1 MIARTNTLF
10 RRRAYAAAKTLLI
23 VISLGAAMVANAIDP
38 FKADLRAVRKLAE
51 LELND
56 YAEMQIQ
63 QMQQRYPDQKDAI
76 NLEKARV
83 YYTIGRSADADAALK
98 TITAKSNYFLDAVL
112 LKAEVAAARKQFDE
126 ADKAYKV
133 YFAKVTTAPADEDE
147 LAQFT
152 RAVKIY
158 SLVLRE
164 SGKGKEAAAI
174 LSKLGD
180 SGGIDERQMTFLKL
194 TAMIDAEAKKQDER
208 QAINI
213 AGLQK
218 TMNELKSLQYI
229 RDGVGAS
236 AFLQL
241 ARVQVMLGRDAA
253 AKAMSQKK
261 PADLAKI
268 TYFKEAIKTIN
279 TADAFL
285 EELEGTMGK
294 ADRSKSPLAEALYH
308 KGQAIQLQGFA
319 TTLGGDKNLGR
330 RQTLAAAKY
339 YETLIEEYPDS
350 PFRSKAMEAHAECA
364 KFAEQM
370 FDEKIELTAGG
381 DTATIDLKLEQ
392 AETQFMNKNYAAV
405 VPIYLEAVRAARL
418 SKKLP
423 EVVMRL
429 AICLAQ
435 LDRPDEAEALV
446 SYLQDVLP
454 REAGTA
460 ESAYRLGGVLYERA
474 RRESNPLVA
483 DDLLARA
490 MRVWDIFITLDP
502 SHPKAP
508 DVAFACA
515 EQQYKVASDLVRR
528 AAEAK
533 DDKTRAAIQQ
543 EALDAYRAA
552 IPKYQRLVE
561 VFSAFDKGVRALYKL
576 GWIYHSLGENALGA
590 EAFLAYYEEEN
601 DQQYQD
607 DRLEAK
613 FRAGELLMLGETPAD
628 AVQQFLDIAQLFAG
642 GGSKTFNLKSA
653 TAVRIAEDA
662 AAYLP
667 WSYDLT
673 AEKIRPTLNSI
684 RDRQAEAKARIKA
697 IQDAQAGRQATLEQM
712 LKEFEAV
719 ADENAAMELLVSE
732 ASLDFLSLARKQLQE
747 RLANTAGMSD
757 AEKQIHL
764 QTVEQEV
771 RKRAADLEKQKQN
784 TVAGELLSMDERLAA
799 LRTARD
805 DDAAKIEAV
814 TKRHQ
819 ELQADWKELD
829 KRSQQLK
836 AEVTKQRDAAAA
848 IEKEAI
854 TVEAD
859 KQRLEAAV
867 AAATDKVNDSQGAD
881 KAKAQAELERANA
894 ELAEIHKKMED
905 VYQRKATIIT
915 PEKTKK
921 LADDSAALK
930 QLAGESADLA
940 RQVRHAELLVTA
952 AKQDAELV
960 NAKIQTATRRR
971 KLAEETAVVLAK
983 PAAER
988 EPLLA
993 GLRQTAAGAREAQAQ
1008 VSAIAE
1014 AKINN
1019 QKNAIAKEAELDKQ
1033 AIAEAEAEIAQ
1044 LDQDL
1049 KPVQEEFDKWKKQ
1062 AIQGFE
1068 AFRKAYPKSAK
1079 APDNLSRLGTI
1090 YMEMGDHAKA
1100 SAALELLARD
1110 FPDSE
1115 ASKMALVNLGRAQ
1128 MESGNREAAA
1138 KSFQDLMSSKADT
1151 VSVPNLSYIAD
1162 AALELNIPNAALA
1175 ACREIIS
1182 RSKQSNHPE
1191 AELVTGGVKDRAY
1204 VRAAEATLKLN
1215 RLTETL
1221 NYIDTLLKE
1230 NPRTAYFYDAKFL
1243 QAQAKAKNTPPDYD
1257 GAIEALQEILQYA
1270 DNQTISNRALCELGE
1285 ILAKSNDPTK
1295 KQQAIAR
1302 FHLVAMFGDTSAEAN
1317 REYVERSI
1325 IGYARLLAENNE
1337 QDDIKVLLDKY
1348 KKDFP
1353 NGKFTAELN
1362 KLAR

>member
-1 MIARTNTLF
+1 MIARSNTLSCH
-10 RRRAYAAAKTLLI
+10 RASAAAKTLLMA
-23 VISLGAAMVANAIDP
+23 ISLGAALVATGIDP

-83 YYTIGRSADADAALK
+83 FYTIGKSADADAALK
-98 TITAKSNYFLDAVL
+98 TITAQSSYFLDAVL

-126 ADKAYKV
+126 AEKAYKV

-158 SLVLRE
+158 SFVLRE
-164 SGKGKEAAAI
+164 NGKGKEAAAI
-174 LSKLGD
+174 LDKLGGGA
-180 SGGIDERQMTFLKL
+180 GGIDERQMTFLKL
-194 TAMIDAEAKKQDER
+194 AATIDAEAKKQDER
-208 QAINI
+208 QAINV

-218 TMNELKSLQYI
+218 TMDELKSLQYI

-241 ARVQVMLGRDAA
+241 ARVQIMLGRDAA
-253 AKAMSQKK
+253 AKAMAQKK

-294 ADRSKSPLAEALYH
+294 ADRSKSPLAEALYY
-308 KGQAIQLQGFA
+308 KGQAIQMQGFA

-350 PFRSKAMEAHAECA
+350 PFRGKAMEAHAECA

-381 DTATIDLKLEQ
+381 DSATIDLKLEQ
-392 AETQFMNKNYAAV
+392 AETQFANKNYAAA
-405 VPIYLEAVRAARL
+405 VPIYLEAVRSARL

-435 LDRPDEAEALV
+435 LDRLDEAEALV

-454 REAGTA
+454 KEAGTA
-460 ESAYRLGGVLYERA
+460 ESAYRLGGVLYEQA
-474 RRESNPLVA
+474 RKESNPLVA
-483 DDLLARA
+483 DDLVTRA
-490 MRVWDIFITLDP
+490 MRIWDIFITLDP

-515 EQQYKVASDLVRR
+515 EQQYKLASDLVRR
-528 AAEAK
+528 AAETK
-533 DDKTRAAIQQ
+533 DDKSRAAIQQ

-552 IPKYQRLVE
+552 IPKYQRLVD

-576 GWIYHSLGENALGA
+576 GWIYHSLGENAHGA
-590 EAFLAYYEEEN
+590 ETFLAYYEEEN
-601 DQQYQD
+601 DRQYQD

-628 AVQQFLDIAQLFAG
+628 AIQQFLDIAQLFAG
-642 GGSKTFNLKSA
+642 GGDKTFNLKSA
-653 TAVRIAEDA
+653 TAVRVAEDA

-667 WSYDLT
+667 WAYDLT
-673 AEKIRPTLNSI
+673 AEKMRPALNGI
-684 RDRQAEAKARIKA
+684 RDQQAEAKARIKA
-697 IQDAQAGRQATLEQM
+697 IQDAQAGRQATLEQL

-719 ADENAAMELLVSE
+719 ADESAAMDLLVSE

-747 RLANTAGMSD
+747 RLANTAGMSE

-764 QTVEQEV
+764 QTVEQET
-771 RKRAADLEKQKQN
+771 RKRAGDLERQKQN
-784 TVAGELLSMDERLAA
+784 TVAGELLSMDEKLAG
-799 LRTARD
+799 LRTSRD
-805 DDAAKIEAV
+805 DDAARVEAV
-814 TKRHQ
+814 SRRCQ
-819 ELQADWKELD
+819 ELQDAWKELD

-836 AEVTKQRDAAAA
+836 AEVTRQREAAAA
-848 IEKEAI
+848 IEKETV

-867 AAATDKVNDSQGAD
+867 AAATAKVNDSQDAD
-881 KAKAQAELERANA
+881 KGKAQAELDRANA
-894 ELAEIHKKMED
+894 ELAEIIKKMED
-905 VYQRKATIIT
+905 VYQRKATVIT
-915 PEKTKK
+915 PESTKK
-921 LADDSAALK
+921 LAADSAALK
-930 QLAGESADLA
+930 QLASESADLA
-940 RQVRHAELLVTA
+940 RQVRHAEFLVTS

-960 NAKIQTATRRR
+960 NARILTATRRR
-971 KLAEETAVVLAK
+971 KLAEETAAVLAK

-993 GLRQTAAGAREAQAQ
+993 GLQQTAASAREAQAQ
-1008 VSAIAE
+1008 VNAIAE

-1019 QKNAIAKEAELDKQ
+1019 QKNVIAKEAELDKQ

-1049 KPVQEEFDKWKKQ
+1049 KPVQEEFNKWKTQ
-1062 AIQGFE
+1062 ALQTFE

-1110 FPDSE
+1110 FPDSD

-1128 MESGNREAAA
+1128 MEAGNHEAAA

-1162 AALELNIPNAALA
+1162 AALRLNIPNAALA

-1182 RSKQSNHPE
+1182 RGKSNHPE
-1191 AELVTGGVKDRAY
+1191 AGLVTGGVKDRAY
-1204 VRAAEATLKLN
+1204 VRAAEAALKLN
-1215 RLTETL
+1215 RLTEAL
-1221 NYIDTLLKE
+1221 NFIDTLLKD

-1243 QAQAKAKNTPPDYD
+1243 QAQAKNKNNPPDLD
-1257 GAIEALQEILQYA
+1257 GAVEALQEILQYA
-1270 DNQTISNRALCELGE
+1270 DNQTVSNRALCELGE
-1285 ILAKSNDPTK
+1285 TLAKSDDPVK

-1302 FHLVAMFGDTSAEAN
+1302 FHLVAMFGDTTNEAN

-1325 IGYARLLAENNE
+1325 IGSARLLAENND
-1337 QDDIKVLLDKY
+1337 QDDIKILLDKY